1 MKIVGFLLGISV
13 AMNMAMAQAAGAA
26 DNVANA
32 ANAANE
38 MERLFFSKE
47 KRALLDRQR
56 SQNVHEER
64 TLQGAI
70 MSLDGV
76 VQRAGGKATVWIN
89 GRAQQEND
97 GSRTGLGVAVQAG
110 VPGRA
115 LLSPADDLPTKLQVG
130 EAINRATGER
140 NTRLGAGRVAVHTAN
155 KNR

>member
-1 MKIVGFLLGISV
+1 MRIVGFLLGISA
-13 AMNMAMAQAAGAA
+13 AMNMAMAQAAGVA
-26 DNVANA
+26 D
-32 ANAANE
+32 NAANE
-38 MERLFFSKE
+38 LGRLFFSAE

-76 VQRAGGKATVWIN
+76 VQRAGGKATVWVN

-130 EAINRATGER
+130 EAVNRATGER
-140 NTRLGAGRVAVHTAN
+140 NTRLGAGRVAVHAAN